1 MDPFQIVRMR
11 DSNSSSPDQGFS
23 PSLVPSLLS
32 TMRIVTTASPAAPP
46 TDFPL
51 DTRTAP
57 ALWRYVLAQG
67 WTTPAYL
74 EEQADGWREVSWR
87 EAGERVEALSR
98 ALLARGVRR
107 GDSVAVLSRTRLE
120 WILLDW
126 AIMSIGAVVVG
137 LYPTNTASEC
147 AYILG
152 HSEAVLAFVE
162 DDTQREKLA
171 PVHGQLPALREVI
184 GFDELPAFEQAAGDA
199 EPDAGQEPVQEDDLA
214 TLIYTSGTTGP
225 PKGCMLSHRN
235 LVTAALRVKTHLQGQ
250 SDTVLLFLPLAHSFA
265 RIVHHSAAFHGATLA
280 LVSDASRVPEALA
293 RTRPTIL
300 PAVPRVYEKV
310 HANTLGE
317 IERSTAAKR
326 TIGRWALGVGS
337 RASRL
342 RRAGRPVP
350 PALRVQQKIADRLV
364 FSKVR
369 ERLGGRLRLGVS
381 GAAPLG
387 IDVLEF
393 FHSLNMLVIEG
404 YGLTETSSSL
414 SVNDPDDYRFG
425 TVGRAV
431 DGCELRL
438 DGDAE
443 ILVRSQTI
451 FSGYYKDPEA
461 TAAAFTEDGWFRT
474 GDVGEI
480 DADGWVKITDRKKD
494 IIITAG
500 GKNIAP
506 QNLENAL
513 KASRFVSQALIVGDR
528 RPYLT
533 ALITLDPAETA
544 TSGRDPQELVQE
556 IVDEVNRDR
565 VRVEQIKRFAILP
578 RDFSQEEGEL
588 TPTLKL
594 RRKIAQEHFADQIEQ
609 LYS

>member
-1 MDPFQIVRMR
+1 V
-11 DSNSSSPDQGFS
+11 
-23 PSLVPSLLS
+23 
-32 TMRIVTTASPAAPP
+32 
-46 TDFPL
+46 
-51 DTRTAP
+51 
-57 ALWRYVLAQG
+57 AQG

-74 EEQADGWREVSWR
+74 EETPDGWREVSWP
-87 EAGERVEALSR
+87 EAGARVEALAQ
-98 ALLARGVRR
+98 ALLARGVRK
-107 GDSVAVLSRTRLE
+107 GDAVAVLSRTRLE

-152 HSEAVLAFVE
+152 HAEAVLAFVE
-162 DDTQREKLA
+162 DDAQREKLESVRA
-171 PVHGQLPALREVI
+171 ELPQLRELI
-184 GFDELPAFEQAAGDA
+184 AFEDLASFRG
-199 EPDAGQEPVQEDDLA
+199 EGQEPEPVEEDDLA

-225 PKGCMLSHRN
+225 PKGCMLTHKN
-235 LVTAALRVKTHLQGQ
+235 LATAAIRVRTHMEGTT
-250 SDTVLLFLPLAHSFA
+250 DTVLLFLPMAHSFA
-265 RIVHHSAAFHGATLA
+265 RICHQSAAFHGATLA
-280 LVSDASRVPEALA
+280 LVSDALRVPEALQ

-300 PAVPRVYEKV
+300 PAVPRVYEKI
-310 HANTLGE
+310 HANAVGE
-317 IERSTAAKR
+317 IERAGGLKR
-326 TIGRWALGVGS
+326 AIGRWALRVGARS
-337 RASRL
+337 SEA
-342 RRAGRPVP
+342 RRSGRPLP
-350 PALRVQQKIADRLV
+350 PLLRAQVALADRLV

-387 IDVLEF
+387 VDVLEF

-414 SVNDPDDYRFG
+414 SVNDPDEYRFG

-431 DGCELRL
+431 EGCDVRL
-438 DGDAE
+438 DEDGE
-443 ILVRSQTI
+443 ILVRSDTI

-474 GDVGEI
+474 GDVGTLE
-480 DADGWVKITDRKKD
+480 DGWLTITDRKKD
-494 IIITAG
+494 LIITAG

-513 KASRFVSQALIVGDR
+513 KSSRFISQAVVIGDR
-528 RPYLT
+528 RPYIT
-533 ALITLDPAETA
+533 ALITLDQVELQSA
-544 TSGRDPQELVQE
+544 GRDPQELVQE
-556 IVDEVNRDR
+556 IVDDVNRDR
-565 VRVEQIKRFAILP
+565 VRVEQIKRFMILP

-594 RRKIAQEHFADQIEQ
+594 RRKIVHEHFADEIDQ